1 MPVIGSSISEICKY
15 NSFINGFLDIK
26 QEIIKRCYAPTG
38 IRDRKKRVRFDQGG
52 INKNLQS
59 NINYFPLEDDKLS
72 VRSFRSEK
80 ILKKFNHNNNG
91 KSSPRMISTPTNRS
105 IISRDHE
112 DLAGHNSHMSL
123 SNEKNDSFINR
134 LAVANQPSSLLL
146 VRGEIDKTRDD
157 SLTLSEQ

>member
-1 MPVIGSSISEICKY
+1 M
-15 NSFINGFLDIK
+15 
-26 QEIIKRCYAPTG
+26 
-38 IRDRKKRVRFDQGG
+38 
-52 INKNLQS
+52 
-59 NINYFPLEDDKLS
+59 
-72 VRSFRSEK
+72 RSFRSEK

-112 DLAGHNSHMSL
+112 DLTGHNSHRSL

-134 LAVANQPSSLLL
+134 LAVANHPSSMLF

-157 SLTLSEQ
+157 SLSLSEQ

>member
-1 MPVIGSSISEICKY
+1 M
-15 NSFINGFLDIK
+15 
-26 QEIIKRCYAPTG
+26 
-38 IRDRKKRVRFDQGG
+38 RFDQGG

-59 NINYFPLEDDKLS
+59 NINYFPIEDDKIS

-105 IISRDHE
+105 IISRDHDE
-112 DLAGHNSHMSL
+112 LPGQNSHMSL

-134 LAVANQPSSLLL
+134 LTVVNHPNTLL
-146 VRGEIDKTRDD
+146 RGEIDKTRDD